1 MCCIFSKPQ
10 DWILMFISFVSDSFS
25 ELEWTNY
32 QCDEEAFP
40 PFLSYIH
47 RMVLQRPSPLTLLI
61 FVKLRVRVKVS

>member
-32 QCDEEAFP
+32 QCDEEGFP
-40 PFLSYIH
+40 PFLSNNVWYYKDSLNIITSNSADFC
-47 RMVLQRPSPLTLLI
+47 QAQGQG
-61 FVKLRVRVKVS
+61 